1 MPLPVL
7 RDGRPCFL
15 CAVIWPSGKACFCS
29 SFSQIYHPVVSQL
42 APVTARLTMSGREK
56 HCFQMNSCFFPWSS
70 HQSAPFSYST
80 LMSSNHRV
88 QSQEHRWGETAWY
101 LKSVCLHGSIL
112 FPLWCDCLTT
122 SSLKCIQ
129 MNTFNI
135 ISGVGEFIR
144 QGFWSTPYRK
154 GWKQKLRIIVHST
167 TEWFA
172 RSKLVIN

>member
-42 APVTARLTMSGREK
+42 VPVTARLTMSGRKTLLSNEQLLLSLVIK
-56 HCFQMNSCFFPWSS
+56 
-70 HQSAPFSYST
+70 QSAPLSYST

-88 QSQEHRWGETAWY
+88 QSQEHRWGETALS
-101 LKSVCLHGSIL
+101 LKSICLHGSIL